1 LTEFHS
7 YIYVEHSLRRPT
19 SITTAAFTGAP
30 WRFIKM
36 PKSVLGRN
44 ADGQSGWVSWRVRTH
59 FRENHG
65 ECFLFGRITGYR
77 WQRTPGESVLLDTRG
92 RIIGAKHE
100 SFAPPSGSITV
111 GNKTF
116 SFDAEGTWH
125 INSVQSRTAPRV

>member
-1 LTEFHS
+1 MKEFVS

-19 SITTAAFTGAP
+19 SITTAAFSGVP

-36 PKSVLGRN
+36 PKSVLDRD
-44 ADGQSGWVSWRVRTH
+44 ADGQSGWVSWRARTH

-77 WQRTPGESVLLDTRG
+77 WQQTPDQSVLLDTRG
-92 RIIGAKHE
+92 RITGAKRDF
-100 SFAPPSGSITV
+100 FAPPSGSFSV
-111 GNKTF
+111 GNKTV
-116 SFDAEGTWH
+116 SVDPEGTWH

>member
-1 LTEFHS
+1 MSEFRP

-36 PKSVLGRN
+36 PKSVLGR
-44 ADGQSGWVSWRVRTH
+44 AAESQSGWVSWRVRTH

-65 ECFLFGRITGYR
+65 ECFLFGHITGYR
-77 WQRTPGESVLLDTRG
+77 WQRTSDQGVLLDTRG

-100 SFAPPSGSITV
+100 LFAPRSGSITV
-111 GNKTF
+111 GNKTV
-116 SFDAEGTWH
+116 SVDPEGTWY
-125 INSVQSRTAPRV
+125 INSVQSRLAPRD

>member
-1 LTEFHS
+1 LTEFHP

-19 SITTAAFTGAP
+19 SITGAAFTGAP
-30 WRFIKM
+30 WRFIKL
-36 PKSVLGRN
+36 PKRVLDRPT
-44 ADGQSGWVSWRVRTH
+44 DGQSGWVSWLVRTH

-77 WQRTPGESVLLDTRG
+77 WQRTRDQSVLLDTRG
-92 RIIGAKHE
+92 RITGVKHE

-111 GNKTF
+111 GNKAV
-116 SFDAEGTWH
+116 SVDPEGTWH